1 MPRLLKERGWRV
13 WDSGAH
19 VSSRGIA
26 IHSQRA
32 RSGTFPLST
41 ADILFASTPV
51 TMVRKLSLVAAAGAL
66 AATGIDA
73 RNFNTPFYA
82 RSVKFARPSLSGVA
96 SSAKFA
102 SKADDTFLLGVPRG
116 GAVQAAT
123 SSNMVTALLS
133 GLLDYIKG
141 TKSDTLALLGVST
154 VVAPICNS
162 LGISNILGFLVA
174 GMALGP
180 NGIKGGI
187 IDDVHR
193 TEMLADLGM

>member
-1 MPRLLKERGWRV
+1 
-13 WDSGAH
+13 
-19 VSSRGIA
+19 
-26 IHSQRA
+26 
-32 RSGTFPLST
+32 
-41 ADILFASTPV
+41 
-51 TMVRKLSLVAAAGAL
+51 MVRKLSLVAGAGAL

-82 RSVKFARPSLSGVA
+82 RSVKYSRPSLSKVV
-96 SSAKFA
+96 SSAKLS
-102 SKADDTFLLGVPRG
+102 SKNNGQRQHAADDTFFLGVPRG

-123 SSNMVTALLS
+123 SSSDSSNMVTTLLS
-133 GLLDYIKG
+133 GLVDYIKG
-141 TKSDTLALLGVST
+141 TKSDTLALLGT
-154 VVAPICNS
+154 TALVAPICKS

>member
-1 MPRLLKERGWRV
+1 ML
-13 WDSGAH
+13 
-19 VSSRGIA
+19 
-26 IHSQRA
+26 
-32 RSGTFPLST
+32 
-41 ADILFASTPV
+41 
-51 TMVRKLSLVAAAGAL
+51 RKLSLVAAAGAL

-82 RSVKFARPSLSGVA
+82 RSVKFARPSLSEVT
-96 SSAKFA
+96 SAKFA
-102 SKADDTFLLGVPRG
+102 SKKNGQRHAADDTFFLGVPRG
-116 GAVQAAT
+116 GAVQTAT
-123 SSNMVTALLS
+123 SSSDSSNMVTTLVS
-133 GLLDYIKG
+133 GLVDYIKG
-141 TKSDTLALLGVST
+141 TKSDTLALLGT
-154 VVAPICNS
+154 TALVAPICKS